1 MDKTAYFEQ
10 MRRRR
15 RNEILTAAREMILK
29 QGVSTFNIQQLARS
43 LDIST
48 VTLYKYF
55 KNADDIILALKEQ
68 IIDEAFGMPLFME
81 QTTVNKNA
89 LDSALKLLNNFYNEV
104 LKSRGDVTLLLL
116 FEVHTRSLPSPDEDR
131 NVFYAYTEK
140 LNKRLE
146 ELLTLAKENGDTRAD
161 LNVPEAVHFIA
172 RMNISMLEHI
182 GLYSDDCFEK
192 DEEAVHAQIEQLIQM
207 YSLFLTF
214 SACSH

>member
-15 RNEILTAAREMILK
+15 RDEILAAAREMVLT
-29 QGVSTFNIQQLARS
+29 QGVSAFNIQQLARS

-55 KNADDIILALKEQ
+55 KNADDIMLALKEQ
-68 IIDEAFGMPLFME
+68 IIDSAFSMPFFAE
-81 QTTVNKNA
+81 QSAVSENP
-89 LDSALKLLNNFYNEV
+89 LDSAIKLLHNFYDQI

-116 FEVHTRSLPSPDEDR
+116 FEVHTRSLPASDAGR

-140 LNKRLE
+140 LTQKLE
-146 ELLTLAKENGDTRAD
+146 ELLTLAQKNGNTRAD
-161 LNVPEAVHFIA
+161 LSVFEAVHFISQ
-172 RMNISMLEHI
+172 MNISMLEHI

-192 DEEAVHAQIEQLIQM
+192 EKEEIHNQIEQLIQM
-207 YSLFLTF
+207 YSLYLTF
-214 SACSH
+214 STDSR